1 MAAEE
6 NMEEVAVEQEE
17 KEEEISSEEDPEV
30 KGPRRPKRP
39 GTIPTAWFQGSQKA
53 EGGHL
58 EKKWTYM
65 YLIFFAENFAL
76 SWNFLCALNCPDPW
90 KMVVDAFNLGG
101 HKFMDFYW

>member
-39 GTIPTAWFQGSQKA
+39 GLYPRRGSR
-53 EGGHL
+53 GR
-58 EKKWTYM
+58 KKQRVVTWKKMNIYVPD
-65 YLIFFAENFAL
+65 
-76 SWNFLCALNCPDPW
+76 FLC
-90 KMVVDAFNLGG
+90 
-101 HKFMDFYW
+101 

>member
-39 GTIPTAWFQGSQKA
+39 GLYPRRGSR
-53 EGGHL
+53 GR
-58 EKKWTYM
+58 KKQRVVTWRKKMNIYVPD
-65 YLIFFAENFAL
+65 
-76 SWNFLCALNCPDPW
+76 FLC
-90 KMVVDAFNLGG
+90 
-101 HKFMDFYW
+101 